1 MFKWYAFRTQT
12 GREQKVKEAFEKL
25 RVEYGLE
32 DRITRILVPTQ
43 VVPKVRKGKRVIEE
57 KPIFRGYVLV
67 EIRQDSE
74 DDPVVGD
81 IIKLLANA
89 GVAMPILAKEKVDRR
104 EVRYTYLTLTD
115 EEVQKILQTVEE
127 EAKKKEMGVPFMVG
141 ERVKVVDGPFKGM
154 EGLITELYPER
165 DKMKVEI
172 TFFGRVTSVI
182 LDFVQVERVSGR

>member
-1 MFKWYAFRTQT
+1 MYKWYAFRTQT

-25 RVEYGLE
+25 RVEHGLE

-67 EIRQDSE
+67 EIKQEGE
-74 DDPVVGD
+74 DDPTVGD
-81 IIKLLANA
+81 ILKLLASA
-89 GVAMPILAKEKVDRR
+89 GVAMPILAKEKIDRK

-115 EEVQKILQTVEE
+115 EEVQQILRTVEE

-154 EGLITELYPER
+154 EGVITELYPER

-182 LDFVQVERVSGR
+182 LDFVQVERVTGR

>member
-1 MFKWYAFRTQT
+1 MYKWYAFRTQT

-25 RVEYGLE
+25 RVEHGLE

-67 EIRQDSE
+67 EIKQEGE

-81 IIKLLANA
+81 IIKLLASA
-89 GVAMPILAKEKVDRR
+89 GVAMPILAKEKIDRR

-115 EEVQKILQTVEE
+115 EEVQQILKKVEE
-127 EAKKKEMGVPFMVG
+127 ESKKKEMGVPFMVG
-141 ERVKVVDGPFKGM
+141 ERIKVVDGPFKGM
-154 EGLITELYPER
+154 EGVITELYPDRE
-165 DKMKVEI
+165 KMKVDI

-182 LDFVQVERVSGR
+182 LDFVQVERVTGR

>member
-1 MFKWYAFRTQT
+1 MYKWYAFRTQT

-25 RVEYGLE
+25 RVEHGLE

-67 EIRQDSE
+67 EIKQEGE
-74 DDPVVGD
+74 DDPTVGD
-81 IIKLLANA
+81 ILKLLASA
-89 GVAMPILAKEKVDRR
+89 GVAMPILAKEKIDRK

-154 EGLITELYPER
+154 EGVITELYPDR
-165 DKMKVEI
+165 DKMKVDI

-182 LDFVQVERVSGR
+182 LDFVQVERVTGR